1 MSVIR
6 SMTGFASG
14 QGSGHGYA
22 WSWEL
27 RAVNGRGL
35 DLRLRIPDF
44 VEGLERSARAALQEA
59 LARGNVTLGL
69 RIQSEDGASS
79 IAAPPQERIDAA
91 LVAMQVVE
99 ERAKVLGL
107 ALSPVTAADVL
118 GVRGVMDGGTQDRDI
133 KPLVKTLT
141 SELSNLIKSFN
152 AARADEGKALESIL
166 REQLDG
172 VERLVADARDL
183 LPDRQAAQE
192 TALRAALDRVGSVA
206 EGVEEQRIAQ
216 ELAMVAVKS
225 DVTEEIDRL
234 GAHIAA
240 GRALLDK
247 GGPIG
252 RKFDFLCQ
260 EFNREANTLCSKST
274 HPPLTAVGL
283 DLKAAIDQMREQ
295 VQNLE

>member
-1 MSVIR
+1 MGVIR

-14 QGSGHGYA
+14 QGGGHGYS

-44 VEGLERSARAALQEA
+44 VDGLERAARAALQDA

-69 RIQSEDGASS
+69 RIQSDDGASS
-79 IAAPPQERIDAA
+79 ISAPPKDRIDAA
-91 LVAMQVVE
+91 LDALRAVE
-99 ERAKVLGL
+99 GRAKALGVAL
-107 ALSPVTAADVL
+107 APATAADVL
-118 GVRGVMDGGTQDRDI
+118 AIKGVMDTGAHDRDI

-141 SELSNLIKSFN
+141 GELKSLIESFN
-152 AARADEGKALESIL
+152 AARADEGTALDAIL
-166 REQLDG
+166 RDQLNG
-172 VERLVADARDL
+172 VERLVADARSV
-183 LPDRQAAQE
+183 LPERGAAQDA
-192 TALRAALDRVGSVA
+192 ALRAALDRVGSVA

-234 GAHIAA
+234 GAHISA